1 MRKPHGKNNFFG
13 GGGFDPE
20 TYGTLLGWWQ
30 ADDSILDNMGNL
42 VLVPNIAAV
51 PSYGPMVAYL
61 SAPLPTYSA
70 NAWNGGPGL
79 SSSGGSSQRMYSTL
93 IAAPPSDWAVALVAS
108 QSAPS
113 GSLRY
118 WLGMAGNSGYGDYTI
133 TASPSVAG
141 SNPSGFDQ
149 NFGAQL
155 AGQQVIVL
163 TKTSNVLEFWRD
175 GVSLGTI
182 SGADP
187 TASSITYLMM
197 LSAVNQNAAQNG
209 TWKAALAYSGTLS
222 VTPTDLS
229 TALASQYGV

>member
-1 MRKPHGKNNFFG
+1 MRKAHGKNNFFAA
-13 GGGFDPE
+13 GFDPE
-20 TYGTLLGWWQ
+20 AYGTLLGWWQ
-30 ADDSILDNMGNL
+30 ADDSVLVGGNL
-42 VLVPNIAAV
+42 VSVPNIAAV
-51 PSYGPMVAYL
+51 PGYGSMVAYL
-61 SAPLPTYSA
+61 TAPLPTYSA

-79 SSSGGSSQRMYSTL
+79 VSSGGSSQRLYSTL

-133 TASPSVAG
+133 TASPNVAG
-141 SNPSGFDQ
+141 SNPSAFNQ
-149 NFGAQL
+149 NFGPQL

-187 TASSITYLMM
+187 TASSIAYLMM
-197 LSAVNQNAAQNG
+197 LSAVNQNAAQDG

-229 TALASQYGV
+229 DALATEYGV